1 MEALGKGEYLSEEV
15 MAKLVATRVSK
26 PDCEFNGWII
36 DSFP

>member
-1 MEALGKGEYLSEEV
+1 

-36 DSFP
+36 EGFPSSTLQLDFLHKTGH